1 MAERLFAIDALGVK
15 WSEFK
20 AEGFQ
25 NPVPGI
31 IYKSGESECGLPLGG
46 IGTGCIDLD
55 TDGTFGRCSI
65 FNSFTPPRVLNTPFL
80 GLALRNQV
88 YCLSTRPLRGV
99 KPAKQIHYWGHY
111 PIADLEYEVDDP
123 VSVGLRAWCPFAPGD
138 ANISNTP
145 AICFEVRVRNLA
157 NREVKGSVVMSFPGP
172 SSDEA
177 GATDSTRQCVGHRI
191 KGICVKAGGTDYTLA
206 VLGDVELHL
215 GGALAKESDWIHLPD
230 GLPSADGTDP
240 GSSLAVDFEIAPAQE
255 DKITVILAWYA
266 PRWAGSPAHHFWHA
280 YHRRFNDSSE
290 VAEFLA
296 QNKDDIL
303 ARILRWQAT
312 IYDWPDFPAW
322 LRDQLVNI
330 LHTITE
336 DSLWASESIP
346 KENWYGSSGLFGM
359 IESPRTTPH
368 ACNPSDW
375 YGGLPIVFFFPELA
389 AALLRSYVHFQLP
402 NGEIPL
408 GIGEGADLAHPVYH
422 VLHTLNS
429 CVHIHLVDRL
439 WQRNRDPE
447 VLREFYPSARSALAY
462 MKGLDRDG
470 DGLADLEPDPIP
482 NQFYNSWPW
491 YGTAVHVNGFWLA
504 AIAIV
509 ERMAEAMRDSATQ
522 QQGRSWQQ
530 LANRSFD
537 DKLWNGKYYLL
548 YRDID
553 GGRQSDTVLANQ
565 LAGEWC
571 ARLHG
576 LNGVFPP
583 EHVSKT
589 LETVQHCC
597 VPLTDAGILN
607 AARPDGSPDR
617 TAPPQSDGIFTGE
630 ALCVAAT
637 MAYSGQT
644 RAAFQIAE
652 KLFNAIVLRDRREW
666 DMSNLLNAAGDAI
679 HGTDFYQMMM
689 LWSLP
694 LALRAQSLH
703 EACSPGQLID
713 QVIRAASAKVH
724 SNG

>member
-1 MAERLFAIDALGVK
+1 MGERLFAIDAWGVK

-20 AEGFQ
+20 ADGFQ
-25 NPVPGI
+25 NLVPGI
-31 IYKSGESECGLPLGG
+31 IYKSGKSECGLPLGG

-65 FNSFTPPRVLNTPFL
+65 FNSFAPPRVLNTPFL
-80 GLALRNQV
+80 GLTLGNQV
-88 YCLSTRPLRGV
+88 YCLSTRPPQGV
-99 KPAKQIHYWGHY
+99 KPVKQIYYWGHY

-123 VSVGLRAWCPFAPGD
+123 VSAGVRAWCPFAPGD
-138 ANISNTP
+138 ADISNTP

-157 NREVKGSVVMSFPGP
+157 NDEVKGSIVISFPGP

-177 GATDSTRQCVGHRI
+177 RAANSTRKHVGHRI
-191 KGICVKAGGTDYTLA
+191 KGKCVRAGGADYTLA
-206 VLGDVELHL
+206 VVGDVEPRF
-215 GGALAKESDWIHLPD
+215 GGPLAKESDWIHLPV
-230 GLPSADGTDP
+230 GLPSTDGTDP

-255 DKITVILAWYA
+255 EKITVILAWYS
-266 PRWAGSPAHHFWHA
+266 PRWAGSPVHHFWHA
-280 YHRRFNDSSE
+280 YHQRFHDSPE

-296 QNKDDIL
+296 QNKDNVL
-303 ARILRWQAT
+303 ARILRWQAA
-312 IYDWPDFPAW
+312 IYDLPDFPAW

-330 LHTITE
+330 LHTIPE
-336 DSLWASESIP
+336 DSLWASDSIP
-346 KENWYGSSGLFGM
+346 KEDWYGSPGLFGM

-422 VLHTLNS
+422 LIHTLNS

-439 WQRNRDPE
+439 WQRDRDLE
-447 VLREFYPSARSALAY
+447 LLREFYPSVRSALAY
-462 MKGLDRDG
+462 MKGLDRDA

-491 YGTAVHVNGFWLA
+491 HGTAVHVDMFWLA
-504 AIAIV
+504 AIAMV
-509 ERMAEAMRDSATQ
+509 ERMAEEMGDSATQ
-522 QQGRSWQQ
+522 QQCRSWQQ
-530 LANRSFD
+530 LANRSLE
-537 DKLWNGKYYLL
+537 DKLWTGNYYLL
-548 YRDID
+548 YVDSES
-553 GGRQSDTVLANQ
+553 GRRSDTVLANQ

-576 LNGVFPP
+576 LTEIFPP
-583 EHVSKT
+583 GNVSKT
-589 LETVQHCC
+589 LQMVQHCC
-597 VPLTDAGILN
+597 MPLTTAGILN

-630 ALCVAAT
+630 ALCVAET

-644 RAAFQIAE
+644 KAALQIAE
-652 KLFNAIVLRDRREW
+652 NLFNAIVLRDRREW
-666 DMSNLLNAAGDAI
+666 DMPNILDSAGNAI

-689 LWSLP
+689 LWALP
-694 LALRAQSLH
+694 LALRAQNLH
-703 EACSPGQLID
+703 EACSQGQLID
-713 QVIRAASAKVH
+713 RVIRAASAKAH
-724 SNG
+724 SDV